1 MRRLLHLGTGQPRV
15 RLVFNCCTPPR
26 AALIQARSARA
37 AFVLRTTRSLHAS
50 TRDSVGFRMRRW
62 LVPVVHSSRMGQQCC
77 LNTNRYHRVTWV
89 RIGGVGE
96 TSSACLVSFTVMMM
110 SGDTPRCTARKH
122 ACVVH
127 TCAVVQSLARALRC
141 GRVATAAT
149 QVQACDSSDMSNCE
163 TLDCGIVL
171 RA

>member
-1 MRRLLHLGTGQPRV
+1 MCAVFDCIARVRRLLHLGTGQPRV
-15 RLVFNCCTPPR
+15 RMVFNCCTPPR

-96 TSSACLVSFTVMMM
+96 TSSACLVSFTVMVM

-122 ACVVH
+122 ACVV
-127 TCAVVQSLARALRC
+127 TLVLLCRALRARCLARALPCARGD
-141 GRVATAAT
+141 GRDA
-149 QVQACDSSDMSNCE
+149 SSSVRFE
-163 TLDCGIVL
+163 
-171 RA
+171 